1 MTPKLIK
8 TDSDYTEALCRIET
22 LFDAIPGTS
31 EGDELEFWITLVELY
46 ERKQFPIEAPDPIGA
61 IRFRMEQLGL
71 QQVDLVPFIGSRSKV
86 SEVLSGKRPL
96 SIAMIRKLNTGLGI
110 PAEVLLGDCV
120 NRRLPQTIPDICF
133 RFPFNEMYKRGWFE
147 GFSGNLNEAKSHME
161 ELLRSFVGT
170 GYDAEKECFLHR
182 QRIAKGAEMNDAALE
197 AWHIR
202 VRQLASREQLPA
214 WKSGTVTSEFLRE
227 IARLSYFETGPLLAR
242 EYLNKNGIHLVFEER
257 MNRTRLDGAAFCL
270 KDKSPVIALTLR
282 YDRLDYFWFTL
293 FHELAH
299 IALHLDKDGS
309 EAFFDDLSNPG
320 TTAFE
325 TEADAFASNML
336 IPKEIWEDA
345 ALSPASTPGE
355 VTAFAERLRIS
366 PAIPA
371 GRLRYE
377 SGNYSLFSRL
387 VGNGK
392 LRILF
397 PDKMTPLH

>member
-1 MTPKLIK
+1 
-8 TDSDYTEALCRIET
+8 
-22 LFDAIPGTS
+22 
-31 EGDELEFWITLVELY
+31 
-46 ERKQFPIEAPDPIGA
+46 
-61 IRFRMEQLGL
+61 
-71 QQVDLVPFIGSRSKV
+71 
-86 SEVLSGKRPL
+86 
-96 SIAMIRKLNTGLGI
+96 
-110 PAEVLLGDCV
+110 
-120 NRRLPQTIPDICF
+120 
-133 RFPFNEMYKRGWFE
+133 RFPFIEMYKRGWFE
-147 GFSGNLNEAKSHME
+147 DFSGSLNEAKSHRE

-299 IALHLDKDGS
+299 IALHLDKDGC

-336 IPKEIWEDA
+336 IPQEIWEDA

-355 VTAFAERLRIS
+355 VNAFAERLRIS